1 MARRS
6 CPRVLMNWRSLVL
19 VLCFV
24 HVGFAAGP
32 SPLQRLQAR
41 VRVEPVSRLMQA
53 NLAGKY
59 SSPTKE
65 FSPGLSGDNLYL
77 FPDGTYIYD
86 EWADIQPLTIY
97 DKGEWK
103 VDDGIIVLSSD
114 KEISWDPGEEHR
126 YIAFSRHSH
135 PGEILLIGI
144 STALDRFE
152 EDRDIEPETAVMIFA
167 KDRRSA
173 IGKSKAD
180 ARIKKNLIRT
190 EWNPA
195 YFEKK

>member
-1 MARRS
+1 MK
-6 CPRVLMNWRSLVL
+6 WRSLVL
-19 VLCFV
+19 LLCFAR
-24 HVGFAAGP
+24 VGFAAEP

-41 VRVEPVSRLMQA
+41 VRVEPVSPFTLA

-59 SSPTKE
+59 SSPTKG

-77 FPDGTYIYD
+77 FPDDTYIYD

-97 DKGEWK
+97 DKGQWK

-126 YIAFSRHSH
+126 YIAFSRLNH

-144 STALDRFE
+144 GTALDRFE

-173 IGKSKAD
+173 IGRSNSA
-180 ARIKKNLIRT
+180 ARIKRNLIRT